1 MALQPKT
8 FRTSLDM
15 VKALKKKADEL
26 KISES
31 DVINKALKC
40 YLGIYTD
47 ENCDT
52 YTSELKTLENRLNT
66 LVQINNLK
74 EV

>member
-47 ENCDT
+47 EKCDT
-52 YTSELKTLENRLNT
+52 YTNELKTLENRLNT

>member
-8 FRTSLDM
+8 FRASEDI
-15 VKALKKKADEL
+15 VRALKQKADEL

-40 YLGIYTD
+40 YLGIYMD

-52 YTSELKTLENRLNT
+52 YMSELKILENKLNT
-66 LVQINNLK
+66 LVKINNLK